1 MHCVNISMNLKSF
14 SRNPG
19 KMLKPLLSVA
29 RACSVADFPASRQAM
44 DRFFVRTAS
53 IVVCAVWAA
62 GCGGPAATDSSLT
75 GPTAKAS
82 TAADTPTTLAG
93 EVASAHALRV
103 KGDYPGA
110 AKAFGQLMLAAPD
123 DPAVVA
129 EYGKTLVQQE
139 RSKDALAFLQRAEEL
154 QANDWTVYSAMGV
167 AYDQLDD
174 HAHARLA
181 YEQAL
186 HLKPGAY
193 SVLNNYAVSRML
205 AGDLEGA
212 RRLFAQTS
220 PSSDP
225 KIAANLA
232 VLATMSKR
240 SAVAVASTT
249 LPAAHPAPQHMAAIK
264 PQAGVSHTTGTADAS
279 GAPRVLAGVVME
291 KAPVDPQA
299 GTVGHRKA
307 ELAQSDTHSK
317 PGAAAAA
324 SKEPVLRTAAD
335 GE

>member
-1 MHCVNISMNLKSF
+1 
-14 SRNPG
+14 
-19 KMLKPLLSVA
+19 
-29 RACSVADFPASRQAM
+29 M

-53 IVVCAVWAA
+53 IVVCAMWAA
-62 GCGGPAATDSSLT
+62 GCGGPAATDSALT
-75 GPTAKAS
+75 KPAAKAS
-82 TAADTPTTLAG
+82 TADTPTTVAE

-103 KGDYPGA
+103 KGDYAGA
-110 AKAFGQLMLAAPD
+110 AKAFGQLMLAEPD
-123 DPAVVA
+123 DPTVVA

-174 HAHARLA
+174 HTHARLA

-193 SVLNNYAVSRML
+193 PVLNNYAVSRML
-205 AGDLEGA
+205 AGDLVGA

-232 VLATMSKR
+232 VLDSMSKR
-240 SAVAVASTT
+240 SAVAAASTT
-249 LPAAHPAPQHMAAIK
+249 LPAAHPAPQRLAALK
-264 PQAGVSHTTGTADAS
+264 PTAGGVSHTTGTGGAN
-279 GAPRVLAGVVME
+279 GAPRVLAGVMME
-291 KAPVDPQA
+291 KVPVDPQA
-299 GTVGHRKA
+299 GPVGHRKA

-317 PGAAAAA
+317 PGVAAAA